1 MGKKSK
7 DASCGKGR
15 SEHEHPSFGGLHLS
29 KHAILVGTHDD
40 NLLLGNEQSNFI
52 IGLKGD
58 DTLFGNG
65 GNDRLKGG
73 KGNDKLYGGE
83 GNDRLDGG
91 KGNDVL
97 EGGAGNDRL
106 DGGKGNDVLEGGAGD
121 DRLDGGKGNDVLEGG
136 AGNDRLDGGKGDDV
150 AVYSMAANLG
160 PGFADI
166 GAHDVYDGGRGHDTL
181 VLRLSYGEHALASV
195 QADIANF
202 LAFLSADAK
211 ACGGHGRTFEFQSF
225 DLDVRGFEALVIELV
240 NTAPVAADDAGEM
253 DEDTPLVV
261 PAAAGVL
268 SNDSDPDHLDV
279 LSIVDFDATSAL
291 GAAVQV
297 NADGS
302 YSYDPRAAPVLQAL
316 AAGETTIDQFTYL
329 VSDLAGETSSAT
341 VLLTVTGVNDA
352 PVGVADAYALNED
365 ETLSVS
371 AAGVLTNDTDV
382 DGPTLSAIFV
392 AGPAHGMLTLNLD
405 GSFSYVPDAD
415 YFGSD
420 SFSYRAS
427 DGLDESGITEV
438 TLAVREVNDD
448 PIAATDSATVAED
461 SVDNTIVVLSND
473 VPGPANESGQTLTV
487 VSAVAMHGTVDIN
500 PDGTLSYAPDADYF
514 GEDTIQY
521 TILDD
526 GTTNGSPNPLA
537 ASGKVDVTV
546 TAINDSPVAVDD
558 AYATDEDSVRNG
570 NVLLNDSDV
579 DGDQL
584 VVTST
589 GTFGTALGATVT
601 LFSNGVFSYDPRGS
615 SPLQALSSGSS
626 AVDSFDY
633 VVSDGKTGN
642 DVGTVEI
649 TVTGLDEPTGGSG
662 GTGGTGGSGGSGGS
676 GKIAASVSPGTPLDY
691 YIRFEGDGLTNEW
704 LRLEGFDFGLQN
716 SGAFD
721 SKTGGGAGKV
731 SASDFGVTLGS
742 SEVIPVLGELL
753 ASGKSFK
760 GIEVEVYAP
769 GGGLK
774 GGAPI
779 GEYKFEDVLVTS
791 LDANGG
797 GSTVNN
803 LGFAFGSYAQV
814 QADAGGK
821 SGTAGNTF
829 ETGWDFVSGKGGP
842 SISLH
847 ADADPGKLGD
857 ALSTDVA
864 LDYYVR
870 FEGLG
875 DWLRLEDFSFGLS
888 QSGSFHVGGGGG
900 AGKASAS
907 DVQLTLGSSSLI
919 ARLADMLTSGKIVD
933 GVEIEA
939 YAPGFKGG
947 PTLVDEYV
955 FDQVLLTSLNSA
967 EDAYNSVG
975 LTYARYSHGHES
987 LGKLET
993 TGGWDFTTNT
1003 PWDGPAPD
1011 ADVFF

>member
-15 SEHEHPSFGGLHLS
+15 SEHEYPSFGGLHLG

-40 NLLLGNEQSNFI
+40 NLLQGNEQSNFI

-58 DTLFGNG
+58 DTLFGYG

-73 KGNDKLYGGE
+73 KGDDTLYGGE
-83 GNDRLDGG
+83 GNDKLNGG

-97 EGGAGNDRL
+97 EGGAGND
-106 DGGKGNDVLEGGAGD
+106 K
-121 DRLDGGKGNDVLEGG
+121 
-136 AGNDRLDGGKGDDV
+136 LDGGKGDDI

-160 PGFADI
+160 PGFVDI
-166 GAHDVYDGGRGHDTL
+166 GTHDVYDGGRGDDTL
-181 VLRLSYGEHALASV
+181 VLRLTYGEHALASV

-211 ACGGHGRTFEFQSF
+211 ACGSHERTFEFQSF
-225 DLDVRGFEALVIELV
+225 DLDVRNFEALVIELV
-240 NTAPVAADDAGEM
+240 NTAPVAATDAGET

-268 SNDSDPDHLDV
+268 ANDSDPDHLDI
-279 LSIVDFDATSAL
+279 LSIAGFDAISAL

-297 NADGS
+297 NVDGS
-302 YSYDPRAAPVLQAL
+302 YSYDPRAAPALQAL

-329 VSDLAGETSSAT
+329 VSDLAGETSGAT

-371 AAGVLTNDTDV
+371 TAGVLTNDTDV

-438 TLAVREVNDD
+438 TLAVREVNDN

-487 VSAVAMHGTVDIN
+487 VSAVAMHGAVDIN
-500 PDGTLSYAPDADYF
+500 PDGTLSYTPDADYF
-514 GEDTIQY
+514 GEDVIQY
-521 TILDD
+521 TILDN

-546 TAINDSPVAVDD
+546 TAVNDSPVAVDD
-558 AYATDEDSVRNG
+558 AYTTDEDSVRNG
-570 NVLLNDSDV
+570 NVLSNDSDV
-579 DGDQL
+579 DGDPL
-584 VVTST
+584 VLSSA
-589 GTFGTALGATVT
+589 GTFATALGATVT
-601 LFSNGVFSYDPRGS
+601 LFPNGVFSYDPRGS
-615 SPLQALSSGSS
+615 STLQALSSGSS
-626 AVDSFDY
+626 IVDSFDY
-633 VVSDGKTGN
+633 VVSDGKTGS
-642 DVGTVEI
+642 DIGTVEI

-662 GTGGTGGSGGSGGS
+662 GSGGTGGTGGSGGS
-676 GKIAASVSPGTPLDY
+676 GKIAASVSPGTELHY
-691 YIRFEGDGLTNEW
+691 YIRFDGDGLTDKW
-704 LRLEGFDFGLQN
+704 LQLEGFDFGLQN
-716 SGAFD
+716 VGTFD
-721 SKTGGGAGKV
+721 SKTGGSGAGKV
-731 SASDFGVTLGS
+731 SASDFGATLGS
-742 SEVIPVLGELL
+742 SEVMPVLGELL

-774 GGAPI
+774 GGSLI
-779 GEYKFEDVLVTS
+779 GEYKFEDVYVTS
-791 LDANGG
+791 LDTNGG
-797 GSTVNN
+797 GSTANN
-803 LGFAFGSYAQV
+803 LGFAFRSYAQV

-821 SGTAGNTF
+821 SGTAGDTF

-842 SISLH
+842 PISLQP
-847 ADADPGKLGD
+847 DADPSDLGD
-857 ALSTDVA
+857 ALSTDA
-864 LDYYVR
+864 PLDYYVR
-870 FEGLG
+870 FEGLGGG

-919 ARLADMLTSGKIVD
+919 ARLADMLASGKSVD

-939 YAPGFKGG
+939 YASGFKGG

-993 TGGWDFTTNT
+993 AGGWDFTTNT
-1003 PWDGPAPD
+1003 PWDGPPPD
-1011 ADVFF
+1011 ADVFI